1 MNASRRAVRAW
12 LAGAALLGLLSCAP
26 RPVVESARLEH
37 LADVAAQVDGE
48 RLMGLVSELVDAH
61 LQDTPTDC
69 SFLPEDRRSDDE
81 LLCHHSRRKA
91 GELVEARFQQ
101 LDLPVRRDESAT
113 LPFPTSNI
121 IVELPGVSRPEEV
134 VLVGAHYDAYY
145 AGADDNST
153 GMAAVLELARVLS
166 RYKFERT
173 LRFVG
178 FDMEE
183 FGVVGSSRYVAGQTG
198 PERIV
203 ASIVFDG
210 IGYYDARPGT
220 QQSLP
225 GLPSPSSGDFLAVI
239 GNDVS
244 SQRVSELF
252 AINEALKLAKVIPII
267 APRDGTTP
275 LTGNLMRSDH
285 APFWLS
291 GHEAVFLTDTANFRN
306 PHYHR
311 DTDTVDTLDPLS
323 FQRSV
328 RISAAALAYWAG
340 GPR

>member
-1 MNASRRAVRAW
+1 MSTSTRAVGAW
-12 LAGAALLGLLSCAP
+12 LAGAALFGLLSCS
-26 RPVVESARLEH
+26 RPVVEAARLEP

-69 SFLPEDRRSDDE
+69 SFLTEAQRPNYEV
-81 LLCHHSRRKA
+81 LCHHTRRKA
-91 GELVEARFQQ
+91 GELVQARFQQ
-101 LDLPVRRDESAT
+101 LNLPVQRNESAT
-113 LPFPTSNI
+113 TPFPTSNI
-121 IVELPGVSRPEEV
+121 IVEIPGVSRPEEV
-134 VLVGAHYDAYY
+134 VLVGAHYDAFHG
-145 AGADDNST
+145 GADDNST

-166 RYKFERT
+166 QYKFERT

-183 FGVVGSSRYVAGQTG
+183 FGLIGSSRYIHEQTG

-203 ASIVFDG
+203 ASMVFDC
-210 IGYYDARPGT
+210 IGYYDSRPGT

-225 GLPSPSSGDFLAVI
+225 GLPSPSTGDFLAVF

-252 AINEALKLAKVIPII
+252 AINEALKLAKVTPII

-275 LTGNLMRSDH
+275 LTGNLLRSDH
-285 APFWLS
+285 APFWLT
-291 GHEAVFLTDTANFRN
+291 GREAVFLTDTANFRN

-311 DTDTVDTLDPLS
+311 DTDTVDTLDPIS
-323 FQRSV
+323 FRRSV
-328 RISAAALAYWAG
+328 QLSAATVAYWAG